1 VERRAAL
8 AAVVALWAL
17 QARLVGSNLVDLN
30 LVALHLV
37 GLSLQGCMGA
47 HLEMGESK
55 WATRCVAGCKV
66 GAALGCTVA
75 RLLEG

>member
-1 VERRAAL
+1 M
-8 AAVVALWAL
+8 
-17 QARLVGSNLVDLN
+17 N